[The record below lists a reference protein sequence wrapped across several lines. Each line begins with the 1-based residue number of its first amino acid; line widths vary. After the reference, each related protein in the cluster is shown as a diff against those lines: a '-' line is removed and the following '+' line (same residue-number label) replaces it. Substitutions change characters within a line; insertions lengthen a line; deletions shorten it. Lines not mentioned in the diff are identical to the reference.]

1 MAQPGS
7 ALRSGRR
14 GPQFES
20 AYPDERVGD
29 GNPEPSGTY
38 PVGMPYGWPY
48 AILVLLQAL
57 VIPLVRDPGLLPRI
71 PRHPLLGLL
80 PLITIGGGV
89 IVLGAIPGAV
99 AAVTDLAALAV
110 PPLALLA
117 VLHVR
122 RWALPLAIVSPV
134 LWLLAWRLPT
144 SGWTQLAGDLLIVLA
159 GVSLG
164 RLTGWIAPRAALVVG
179 VLVATVVDIWQ
190 VLTVQVGP
198 VAQALA
204 AAEPPRGLP
213 GLQQLELLGASMGWG
228 DVYLA
233 ALVGAIVAASVR
245 ATIAATVAT
254 AIAGLLMGLLFG
266 TLDLLPAT
274 VPAAVGLVV
283 AGVVER
289 ERVAGWLQM
298 TTSRL
303 KARRMPTDKEA

>member
-1 MAQPGS
+1 
-7 ALRSGRR
+7 
-14 GPQFES
+14 
-20 AYPDERVGD
+20 
-29 GNPEPSGTY
+29 
-38 PVGMPYGWPY
+38 MPYGWPY
-48 AILVLLQAL
+48 AVLVLLQAA

-80 PLITIGGGV
+80 PLVAIGGGV
-89 IVLGAIPGAV
+89 VALGAIPGAV
-99 AAVTDLAALAV
+99 AAVTDLAAIAV

-122 RWALPLAIVSPV
+122 RWALPLAIASPL
-134 LWLLAWRLPT
+134 LWLAVWRLPA
-144 SGWTQLAGDLLIVLA
+144 SGWTQLAGDLVIVLA

-179 VLVATVVDIWQ
+179 VLVATAVDLWQ

-198 VAQALA
+198 VSQALA
-204 AAEPPRGLP
+204 AAAPPKGLP
-213 GLQQLELLGASMGWG
+213 ALQQLELLGAGMGWG

-254 AIAGLLMGLLFG
+254 AIAGLLLGLLFG

-274 VPAAVGLVV
+274 VPPAAGMLV
-283 AGVVER
+283 AGAVER
-289 ERVAGWLQM
+289 DRVAVWLR
-298 TTSRL
+298 TATSRR
-303 KARRMPTDKEA
+303 KARRMPADKEA

>member
-1 MAQPGS
+1 M
-7 ALRSGRR
+7 
-14 GPQFES
+14 
-20 AYPDERVGD
+20 
-29 GNPEPSGTY
+29 
-38 PVGMPYGWPY
+38 GMPYGWPY
-48 AILVLLQAL
+48 AVLVLLQAA
-57 VIPLVRDPGLLPRI
+57 VIPLVRDPSLLPRI

-89 IVLGAIPGAV
+89 IVLGAVPGAV
-99 AAVTDLAALAV
+99 AAVTTLAAFAV

-122 RWALPLAIVSPV
+122 RWAVPLAIVSPL
-134 LWLLAWRLPT
+134 LWLLAWRLPE
-144 SGWTQLAGDLLIVLA
+144 SGWTELAGDLLIVLA

-179 VLVATVVDIWQ
+179 VLIATIVDIYQ

-204 AAEPPRGLP
+204 SAVPPRGLP

-233 ALVGAIVAASVR
+233 ALVGAIVATSVR
-245 ATIAATVAT
+245 ATIAATLGCALG
-254 AIAGLLMGLLFG
+254 GLAFGLLFG

-274 VPAAVGLVV
+274 VPVTVGLLA
-283 AGVVER
+283 AGAVEHR
-289 ERVAGWLQM
+289 RVRGWLSAA
-298 TTSRL
+298 SRGR
-303 KARRMPTDKEA
+303 KARTMTPDKEA